1 MLKIDKKKIILK
13 MIFAKKNNIKLIRI
27 SYLEKDKIDR
37 AYIEKILT
45 DIKEKING

>member
-1 MLKIDKKKIILK
+1 MVLKIDKKDNIKND
-13 MIFAKKNNIKLIRI
+13 FCKKNNIKLIRI

-37 AYIEKILT
+37 AYIEQIIN